1 MEKRFITFLAVTIV
15 LTLLVLF
22 LTRTKNG
29 TGKRTRVYGS
39 MACGWTRKQLD
50 DLGNDAEFV
59 DCTKVECPAFVTGYP
74 TVQKPDGTIS
84 VGYSKP

>member
-1 MEKRFITFLAVTIV
+1 MEKRFITFLVVTIV
-15 LTLLVLF
+15 LTALVLF

-39 MACGWTRKQLD
+39 MACGWTRKQLE
-50 DLGNDAEFV
+50 DLGDNGEFI
-59 DCTKVECPAFVTGYP
+59 DCTVGQCPEFVTGYP

-84 VGYSKP
+84 VGYSKA